1 MGVRISEFPVTLEAA
16 KTART
21 LGMNVLMGAP
31 NIIFGRSLSNNLSG
45 RDAIAARCCNLIGSD
60 YSPSSLLHAVFKMN
74 QLALRSLPELIG
86 MVSHAPARTMGQ
98 ADRIGAIKEGLSAD
112 LVLVDDSGHTPRVI
126 QTFVDGRQV
135 YAGR

>member
-1 MGVRISEFPVTLEAA
+1 
-16 KTART
+16 
-21 LGMNVLMGAP
+21 
-31 NIIFGRSLSNNLSG
+31 
-45 RDAIAARCCNLIGSD
+45 
-60 YSPSSLLHAVFKMN
+60 
-74 QLALRSLPELIG
+74 
-86 MVSHAPARTMGQ
+86 MVSHAPARAIGQ